1 MTPRPWLA
9 RKWKICGLLFLAT
22 TLNYLDRQTL
32 SILAPI
38 LREEMHLDNERL
50 GWLFAVFY
58 YAYTLSHFAVGP
70 ILDRSHLRW
79 AFGIAVLSH
88 DWKRSQQI

>member
-1 MTPRPWLA
+1 MTRGPWLA
-9 RKWKICGLLFLAT
+9 SKWKICGLLCLAT

-38 LREEMHLDNERL
+38 LRQDMHLDNEKL

-58 YAYTLSHFAVGP
+58 KGGAKPNFAVPFSG
-70 ILDRSHLRW
+70 
-79 AFGIAVLSH
+79 AAVLYLR
-88 DWKRSQQI
+88 KIK